1 MPIQLKNLNFK
12 IKKKINKK
20 RGKKQAS
27 RKEFYLEW
35 DHFHPFATGNPA
47 PHDKTQK

>member
-1 MPIQLKNLNFK
+1 MPIQLK
-12 IKKKINKK
+12 KKKKK
-20 RGKKQAS
+20 RQKQAS
-27 RKEFYLEW
+27 RKQFYLEW